1 MVERRKEPRFDPLF
15 ELVGSFF
22 LKDEITGSFKNEEKF
37 IVKNISLR
45 GINIISNFLPKKGTH
60 YSIFLEY
67 EGQKQEFEIKVIHS
81 NIAYMEPQKRSI
93 IKPGMVYS
101 SGCFFQNVKNIH
113 TNLLLVIIK
122 EQCIDVVESENPPAG
137 STDNVH

>member
-22 LKDEITGSFKNEEKF
+22 LKEEITGSFKNEGEF

-45 GINIISNFLPKKGTH
+45 GINIISNFSPQKGAH

-67 EGQKQEFEIKVIHS
+67 GGRKQEFKIKVVHS
-81 NIAYMEPQKRSI
+81 NVAYMEPQKRSI

-101 SGCFFQNVKNIH
+101 SGCFFQNVKNTH
-113 TNLLLVIIK
+113 TNLLLAIIK
-122 EQCIDVVESENPPAG
+122 EQCIDEAESESSPAD
-137 STDNVH
+137 STRHLH